1 MITIGLTGGI
11 ASGKSTVSA
20 ELRSLGLPVFDA
32 DAEARLA
39 VAAGSEGLAQV
50 IAVLGK
56 EYLSEEGTL
65 DRAKVA
71 ERIFHDKE
79 ALKAVEAII
88 HKIVW
93 QQAESFLAASSKQ
106 GHKAAVLDVPL
117 LIECGWHKNVDSVW
131 LVSVSRQQQV
141 ERAMLRSGMTADEVN
156 ARIEA
161 QMSLA
166 EKKKYA
172 DVVLDNSGSQAETMQ
187 VCIRSWS
194 CFWVASVK
202 GKRKARSRRT
212 KTHGRLYSWLLLL
225 GVLLVIGFGG
235 WKIWSSDTVQMR
247 FVYMWDYQQDIVTYS
262 KKNNVDPFLVAA
274 IIKNESNFKHDAVS
288 KVGAVGLMQIMPET
302 GRWIAEQM
310 GLENYQDSD
319 LYQTRKNIRMGCW
332 YVGELEHEF
341 QHNLVLLM
349 VAYNAGRGQT
359 HEWMQENG
367 WDYNFNDIK
376 SIPYPDTRE
385 YVAKVM
391 QDRDKYYLLYKD
403 KIK

>member
-71 ERIFHDKE
+71 ERIFHDKA

-187 VCIRSWS
+187 AVHSQ
-194 CFWVASVK
+194 
-202 GKRKARSRRT
+202 
-212 KTHGRLYSWLLLL
+212 LELLL
-225 GVLLVIGFGG
+225 GG
-235 WKIWSSDTVQMR
+235 
-247 FVYMWDYQQDIVTYS
+247 
-262 KKNNVDPFLVAA
+262 
-274 IIKNESNFKHDAVS
+274 VS
-288 KVGAVGLMQIMPET
+288 EG
-302 GRWIAEQM
+302 
-310 GLENYQDSD
+310 
-319 LYQTRKNIRMGCW
+319 
-332 YVGELEHEF
+332 
-341 QHNLVLLM
+341 
-349 VAYNAGRGQT
+349 
-359 HEWMQENG
+359 
-367 WDYNFNDIK
+367 
-376 SIPYPDTRE
+376 
-385 YVAKVM
+385 
-391 QDRDKYYLLYKD
+391 
-403 KIK
+403 

>member
-1 MITIGLTGGI
+1 M
-11 ASGKSTVSA
+11 
-20 ELRSLGLPVFDA
+20 
-32 DAEARLA
+32 
-39 VAAGSEGLAQV
+39 

-166 EKKKYA
+166 A

-187 VCIRSWS
+187 AVHSQ
-194 CFWVASVK
+194 
-202 GKRKARSRRT
+202 
-212 KTHGRLYSWLLLL
+212 LELLL
-225 GVLLVIGFGG
+225 GG
-235 WKIWSSDTVQMR
+235 
-247 FVYMWDYQQDIVTYS
+247 
-262 KKNNVDPFLVAA
+262 
-274 IIKNESNFKHDAVS
+274 VS
-288 KVGAVGLMQIMPET
+288 EG
-302 GRWIAEQM
+302 
-310 GLENYQDSD
+310 
-319 LYQTRKNIRMGCW
+319 
-332 YVGELEHEF
+332 
-341 QHNLVLLM
+341 
-349 VAYNAGRGQT
+349 
-359 HEWMQENG
+359 
-367 WDYNFNDIK
+367 
-376 SIPYPDTRE
+376 
-385 YVAKVM
+385 
-391 QDRDKYYLLYKD
+391 
-403 KIK
+403 